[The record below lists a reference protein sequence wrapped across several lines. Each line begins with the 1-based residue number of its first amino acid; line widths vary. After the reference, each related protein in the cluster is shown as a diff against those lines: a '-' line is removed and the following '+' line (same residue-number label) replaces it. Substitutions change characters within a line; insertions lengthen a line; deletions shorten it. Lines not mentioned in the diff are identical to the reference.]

1 MDNVTINNCEHI
13 KTILSNNGFMIAIYR
28 AEKAVELPD
37 GTTSRQ
43 ISVKGYNLP
52 AVEGIKYDIT
62 GKFEKYVKN
71 NTWSLAVITIDEV
84 QPSTAD
90 SVLAYLKTLSGVGKK
105 RAQDLF
111 DAFGLDVFNVI
122 ENSPE
127 RLLEIRGFKG
137 KSVEKMLL
145 DYAKR
150 KTGRKLFQFLYKY
163 RINEAKIMRLHTVLG
178 PDSLEIIKE
187 NPFVI
192 CEILSI
198 NFRTVD
204 SIRIDLG
211 LPTTFKPRLK
221 AGIYEVL
228 QQAEFGGDLFDA
240 RNEFPSFIF
249 DSFLPEPIYSLAFN
263 KQELYK
269 TSGTYIPEYVCYLM
283 FLKLLCL
290 PISFNDFR
298 VLADELRNENQI
310 YIRYENGEVRY
321 YRWKTARAEYQ
332 AAKKVAGLMCCK
344 SCENDIEDTFESAK
358 EIISDEEP
366 QESGASASNAHL
378 EDIDRVLSLVEKKL
392 QMKLSPEQESAV
404 KMALSNKVSIITGG
418 PGTGKTS
425 VEKSIINCYRILNPD
440 EGILL
445 IAPTGR
451 AAKRMSESTGAPAST
466 IHKALGLIQNDD
478 GDLVQTGTD
487 SILVESLI
495 IVDEASMI
503 GTFLLNALLQHVSNR
518 ARVVFIG
525 DVDQLPSIEIGA
537 VLREMI
543 SSSVPVK
550 RLTQT
555 FRQASGSN
563 IIVNAARINVGEK
576 RLVYDDD
583 FQLVEKDS
591 SKEIQDAV
599 VSEYLNLLKRYSDD
613 EIVVLSPFRK
623 STETGTNSLNV
634 RLRSVMR
641 PDITPSTPYFER
653 KNTRFYQGDK
663 VMFTRNTEK
672 LTNGDIGTI
681 TSIFK
686 GKDGLYVNC
695 NFNDE
700 EIELQEE
707 ELLNL
712 ELAYAMTVH
721 KSQGSEYKA
730 VIMVVDNKHKVLL
743 KRNLLYTAIT
753 RAKEKLILIGQQD
766 AINSSIDTLD
776 SIYRRTKLGAL
787 INGYCAEFIKD
798 KEPTK
803 KNEDQEQLAISF

>member
-1 MDNVTINNCEHI
+1 MDNVTINNCDHV

-62 GKFEKYVKN
+62 GKFEKYAKN

-84 QPSTAD
+84 QPSTSD

-122 ENSPE
+122 ENNPE

-163 RINEAKIMRLHTVLG
+163 RINEAKIMRLHTILG

-192 CEILSI
+192 CEILHI

-204 SIRIDLG
+204 TIRIDLG

-228 QQAEFGGDLFDA
+228 QQAEFGGELFDA

-298 VLADELRNENQI
+298 VLADELRKENQI

-321 YRWKTARAEYQ
+321 YRWKTAMAEYR
-332 AAKKVAGLMCCK
+332 AAKKVAELMCCK
-344 SCENDIEDTFESAK
+344 FCENDIDDTFESAK
-358 EIISDEEP
+358 EIIY
-366 QESGASASNAHL
+366 ESQDSGVSASNSHM
-378 EDIDRVLSLVEKKL
+378 EDIDRVLSVVEKKL
-392 QMKLSPEQESAV
+392 QMKLSPEQENAV

-425 VEKSIINCYRILNPD
+425 VEKSIISCYRILHPD

-478 GDLVQTGTD
+478 GELVETGPD
-487 SILVESLI
+487 SILVETLI

-503 GTFLLNALLQHVSNR
+503 GTFLLNTLLQHVSNR
-518 ARVVFIG
+518 ARIVFIG

-543 SSSVPVK
+543 SSSVPVM

-555 FRQASGSN
+555 FRQANGSN
-563 IIVNAARINVGEK
+563 IIVNAARINIGEK

-623 STETGTNSLNV
+623 STETGTNSLNI

-686 GKDGLYVNC
+686 GKDGLYVTC
-695 NFNDE
+695 NFENDIDD
-700 EIELQEE
+700 IELQEE

-766 AINSSIDTLD
+766 AINVAIDNLD

-787 INGYCAEFIKD
+787 INGYCAEFSKE

-803 KNEDQEQLAISF
+803 KKEDQEQLAISF